1 MEPSTK
7 IPSPEEVKQKV
18 KEILID
24 ESQLRGIGLD
34 DISEDAHLIDDLGL
48 DSTDLVSVI
57 FGIEEAFD
65 ISISDEEA
73 AKCTTLKAVGEAV
86 MERLAAGAQAAD

>member
-1 MEPSTK
+1 MESSAKLPT
-7 IPSPEEVKQKV
+7 PEEVKQKV
-18 KEILID
+18 KEILIE
-24 ESQLRGIGLD
+24 ESQLRGMGLD

-73 AKCTTLKAVGEAV
+73 AKCITLRAVGEAV
-86 MERLAAGAQAAD
+86 MERLAAGAQVEG